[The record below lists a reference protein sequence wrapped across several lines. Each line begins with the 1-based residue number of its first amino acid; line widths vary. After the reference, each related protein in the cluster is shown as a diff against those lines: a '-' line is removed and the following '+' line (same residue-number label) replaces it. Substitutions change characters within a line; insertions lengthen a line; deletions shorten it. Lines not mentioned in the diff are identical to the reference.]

1 MKISSKMLKAAM
13 LSGLVLV
20 VGGCATSSDVFAPPC
35 KPVAPAL
42 EWYEHD
48 QGGIY
53 YPERSVTNLMLYIE
67 QLNNCIDYYQVN
79 PG

>member
-20 VGGCATSSDVFAPPC
+20 VGGCATTRDVFAPPC
-35 KPVAPAL
+35 KPAAPVL
-42 EWYEHD
+42 EWYEPD

-67 QLNNCIDYYQVN
+67 QLNDCIDYYQVN

>member
-1 MKISSKMLKAAM
+1 M
-13 LSGLVLV
+13 LSGLVLA
-20 VGGCATSSDVFAPPC
+20 VGGCATSRDVFVPPC
-35 KPVAPAL
+35 KPIAPVL
-42 EWYEHD
+42 EWYEHDD

-67 QLNNCIDYYQVN
+67 QLNDCIDYYQVN

>member
-13 LSGLVLV
+13 LSALVLV
-20 VGGCATSSDVFAPPC
+20 VGGCATSRDVFVPPC
-35 KPVAPAL
+35 KPAAPVL
-42 EWYEHD
+42 EWYEND
-48 QGGIY
+48 QGGTY

-67 QLNNCIDYYQVN
+67 QLNDCIDYYQVN

>member
-1 MKISSKMLKAAM
+1 MRLRKTLRLLTPIA
-13 LSGLVLV
+13 LVLAL
-20 VGGCATSSDVFAPPC
+20 GGCALSAIPSC

-42 EWYEHD
+42 EWYEHEG
-48 QGGIY
+48 GGIY

-67 QLNNCIDYYQVN
+67 QLNDCIDYHQIN

>member
-13 LSGLVLV
+13 LSGLALV
-20 VGGCATSSDVFAPPC
+20 VGGCATSRDVFAPSC
-35 KPVAPAL
+35 KPVAPVL
-42 EWYEHD
+42 EWYENG

-67 QLNNCIDYYQVN
+67 QLNDCIDYYQVN